1 MSIRLMTQ
9 NTVWYMILTNS
20 MSKIILQKLGLDQ
33 SNYVYILLVGIEK
46 DKITLHS
53 IAINKIRQVQQS
65 IEQFKSSVRPAHYF

>member
-1 MSIRLMTQ
+1 
-9 NTVWYMILTNS
+9 MILTNS

-53 IAINKIRQVQQS
+53 IAINKIRQV
-65 IEQFKSSVRPAHYF
+65 